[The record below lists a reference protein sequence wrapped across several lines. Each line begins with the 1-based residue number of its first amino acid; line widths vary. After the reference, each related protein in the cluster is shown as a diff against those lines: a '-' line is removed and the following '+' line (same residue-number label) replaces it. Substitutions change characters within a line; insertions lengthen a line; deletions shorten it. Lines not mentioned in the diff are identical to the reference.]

1 MIFPKLLSTSSTGA
15 LRYWIIKVIKNKNDN
30 TALIVREYGQV
41 NGKPQ
46 FSQTLITEGKSK
58 DTPYEQAVF
67 NANSLWK
74 DQIQKKGYYED
85 KDNEINISFKKKFK
99 SEYEEEPAK
108 IEDTF
113 SMLPML
119 AKQYLEQ
126 KNHVVFPCYV
136 QPKLDGIRYTARR
149 VKSDIEFRTRNNKIK
164 PFFDHIRNDIHK
176 LNLPDDVILDGEFY
190 SFNPNVPFKN
200 LNGYCN
206 MVKFSN
212 YLSIP
217 DEYILSVHYHI
228 FDCYFLNNPSMTYEE
243 RYKYLEK
250 LLNDKLTNKLNFL
263 HLVKCEEIN
272 SHEDIKKWH
281 DKYVEEGYEGIMIRN
296 KSGIYVLKN
305 RSSDLLKL
313 KNFYDEEYEIVSAD
327 APVTGKDK
335 GAIIFTL
342 KTKEGNTF
350 TCRPRGSIEDRI
362 NDYKDYLKNPNNYI
376 GKLYTVR
383 FQEKYTEGNSENIPR
398 FPVGIAIR
406 WDTH

>member
-217 DEYILSVHYHI
+217 DEY
-228 FDCYFLNNPSMTYEE
+228 
-243 RYKYLEK
+243 
-250 LLNDKLTNKLNFL
+250 
-263 HLVKCEEIN
+263 EIQ
-272 SHEDIKKWH
+272 
-281 DKYVEEGYEGIMIRN
+281 VRP
-296 KSGIYVLKN
+296 KSGLAINQGLTVLN
-305 RSSDLLKL
+305 TPGTVDSGY
-313 KNFYDEEYEIVSAD
+313 NGEIKVIVFNTNNL
-327 APVTGKDK
+327 PVTISKGTKIAQAVLCPVVNGTYVNLQLIDK
-335 GAIIFTL
+335 
-342 KTKEGNTF
+342 
-350 TCRPRGSIEDRI
+350 IED
-362 NDYKDYLKNPNNYI
+362 KDRGNN
-376 GKLYTVR
+376 GFGST
-383 FQEKYTEGNSENIPR
+383 
-398 FPVGIAIR
+398 GII
-406 WDTH
+406 